1 MKKNSIILVSI
12 TVALVFLTSCLSREN
27 LFQLANDTF
36 NPDIDTFDPD
46 IDTFDPDMNILF
58 PGSSSGLSFGA
69 IPVFTS
75 EEITVTIENNGN
87 LELVITGLIISGEFS
102 DQFNLDLLQMSSV
115 VEIGGATTFK
125 VSFQPYGVSNYYATV
140 VIKSNDPENDTYEF
154 PIFGESIGSANTGPE
169 ISVRLK
175 DISVPD
181 ASGSISFGNIE
192 TNELSLPAR
201 FTIENNGDSPLTIFD
216 ISINSTDQADFTL
229 DDTKTAYDIEA
240 GNSTTVDISFAPLS
254 DGSKSSTLTIE
265 SNDPDSGRGIYTF
278 TVSGI
283 GSSAVVADINV
294 APENDSADLLSISGQ
309 ETFDYGTVYI
319 FDSKT
324 HRFIISNAGTGDLT
338 INNVSS
344 NNALIF
350 SITGPLVS
358 TLSDGEGT
366 FFEISLQPGSAG
378 LVSALISIDTNGTDP
393 DEDPYTFNVVGTR
406 SNSMVQDITVRQTD
420 LVYDVIP
427 AGEGVYDFGDVEM
440 LSFPV
445 TKTFTVENTGGVNLT
460 INQPVSGIPE
470 EFAVSSSAF
479 TSPILPGSSSAQTFD
494 VTFNTLEVGGKS
506 TVIAIASDDPDFA
519 SEDFS
524 FTVTGTAFSINE
536 PEMDVYQGPTYYS
549 IPNRLYNFGDISVN
563 GSSASVTFTIYNTG
577 NADLVIGSILLS
589 KDIEHFL
596 LDVSGTSFIVS
607 ESGSTTFNI
616 SFAPLSSGTKKARLI
631 ISNNDSSED
640 NFKIKFEGRGI

>member
-324 HRFIISNAGTGDLT
+324 HRFIINNAGTGDLT

>member
-27 LFQLANDTF
+27 LFQLAN
-36 NPDIDTFDPD
+36 DTFDPD

-366 FFEISLQPGSAG
+366 
-378 LVSALISIDTNGTDP
+378 
-393 DEDPYTFNVVGTR
+393 
-406 SNSMVQDITVRQTD
+406 
-420 LVYDVIP
+420 
-427 AGEGVYDFGDVEM
+427 
-440 LSFPV
+440 
-445 TKTFTVENTGGVNLT
+445 
-460 INQPVSGIPE
+460 
-470 EFAVSSSAF
+470 
-479 TSPILPGSSSAQTFD
+479 
-494 VTFNTLEVGGKS
+494 
-506 TVIAIASDDPDFA
+506 
-519 SEDFS
+519 
-524 FTVTGTAFSINE
+524 
-536 PEMDVYQGPTYYS
+536 
-549 IPNRLYNFGDISVN
+549 
-563 GSSASVTFTIYNTG
+563 
-577 NADLVIGSILLS
+577 
-589 KDIEHFL
+589 
-596 LDVSGTSFIVS
+596 
-607 ESGSTTFNI
+607 
-616 SFAPLSSGTKKARLI
+616 
-631 ISNNDSSED
+631 
-640 NFKIKFEGRGI
+640 